1 MCGERRRAES
11 RRRRYCSAGLRRRR
25 RGGGCAAV
33 ERALGAVTGEAAPE
47 VYSARARGGGASIEG
62 PRIRWWSFAIEEG
75 GDFVGCAGKKR
86 YRWSRAYGAP
96 SWGCAS
102 WTSRPCTLRR
112 SLRPCSRIMGRTCSR
127 SRCRVW
133 ETHCAGWSPSTA
145 RSRWCGRRSRATS
158 APSPWISV
166 RREANPDVVVVRVSG
181 YGQTGPYREKAG
193 FGTPATGFS
202 GFAYITGYPDRP
214 PVLPQV
220 SLADYVTGMF
230 GALGAMTA
238 LYHRDALGG
247 EAQEVDVALYESM
260 FRMLE
265 TVVTQYDRL
274 GVVRERTGNELG
286 ASVPAGIFSSKDG
299 KWMVLTTST
308 DRTFRR
314 LAKLMGRS
322 DMVDDPRYSTNRA
335 RVRRREEVHGVV
347 ADWFASLPA
356 EEIQRLCDENGVPVS
371 VAYNAADI
379 FEDPQYAARDML
391 VEVEH
396 PTFGSI
402 TVPGVV
408 PKFSKTEGSVRGVGP
423 TLGQHNAEVYEGL
436 GLSEDDIEGLREE
449 GVI

>member
-1 MCGERRRAES
+1 MDTAVTCDRLRWKVRRKMRKEES
-11 RRRRYCSAGLRRRR
+11 VPMEEGLRGPLVGLRVMDI
-25 RGGGCAAV
+25 ATV
-33 ERALGAVTGEAAPE
+33 YAAP
-47 VYSARARGGGASIEG
+47 
-62 PRIRWWSFAIEEG
+62 FAAALL
-75 GDFVGCAGKKR
+75 GD
-86 YRWSRAYGAP
+86 YGADVLKVEMP
-96 SWGCAS
+96 GIGDPLRELEPFDGEESLVWAALSRNKRSVTLDLRKERGQEIFFRLLADQDVLIENFRPGTLDRWGLGIE
-102 WTSRPCTLRR
+102 RL
-112 SLRPCSRIMGRTCSR
+112 
-127 SRCRVW
+127 
-133 ETHCAGWSPSTA
+133 
-145 RSRWCGRRSRATS
+145 
-158 APSPWISV
+158 
-166 RREANPDVVVVRVSG
+166 REANPDVVVVRVSG
-181 YGQTGPYREKAG
+181 YGQTGPYSEKAG

-220 SLADYVTGMF
+220 SLADYVTGLF
-230 GALGAMTA
+230 AALGAMTA

-247 EAQEVDVALYESM
+247 EAQEVDAALYESM

-274 GVVRERTGNELG
+274 GVVTERSGNELG
-286 ASVPAGIFSSKDG
+286 ASVPAGIFSSKDD

-314 LAKLMGRS
+314 LAKLMGRA
-322 DMVDDPRYSTNRA
+322 DMVDVPRYATNRA

-356 EEIQRLCDENGVPVS
+356 EEIQRQCDESGVPVS

-379 FEDPQYAARDML
+379 FQDPQYAARDML

-408 PKFSKTEGSVRGVGP
+408 PKFSKMKGSVRGVGP
-423 TLGQHNAEVYEGL
+423 TLGQHNAEVYRGL
-436 GLSEDDIEGLREE
+436 GLSEDDMKRLREE

>member
-1 MCGERRRAES
+1 MREEGTVPTES
-11 RRRRYCSAGLRRRR
+11 GLRGPLAGLRVMDI
-25 RGGGCAAV
+25 ATV
-33 ERALGAVTGEAAPE
+33 YAAPFAAALLADYGADVLKIE
-47 VYSARARGGGASIEG
+47 MPGVGDPLRELEPFDGEESLVWAALARNKRSVTLDL
-62 PRIRWWSFAIEEG
+62 R
-75 GDFVGCAGKKR
+75 KKR
-86 YRWSRAYGAP
+86 GQEIFLRLLAEQDVLIENFRPGTLDRWGLGIER
-96 SWGCAS
+96 
-102 WTSRPCTLRR
+102 L
-112 SLRPCSRIMGRTCSR
+112 
-127 SRCRVW
+127 
-133 ETHCAGWSPSTA
+133 
-145 RSRWCGRRSRATS
+145 
-158 APSPWISV
+158 
-166 RREANPDVVVVRVSG
+166 REANPDVVVVRVSG
-181 YGQTGPYREKAG
+181 YGQTGPYRGKAG
-193 FGTPATGFS
+193 FGTPATAFS

-214 PVLPQV
+214 PVLPQI
-220 SLADYVTGMF
+220 SLADYVTGTF
-230 GALGAMTA
+230 AALGAITA

-286 ASVPAGIFSSKDG
+286 ASVPAGMFSSGDG

-314 LAKLMGRS
+314 LAKLMGRA
-322 DMVDDPRYSTNRA
+322 DMVDDPRYATNRA
-335 RVRRREEVHGVV
+335 RVKQREEVNAVV
-347 ADWFASLPA
+347 ADWFASMPA

-379 FEDPQYAARDML
+379 FQDPQYAARDML

-408 PKFSKTEGSVRGVGP
+408 PKFSKTEGAVRGVGP
-423 TLGQHNAEVYEGL
+423 ILGQHNAEVYGGL
-436 GLSEDDIEGLREE
+436 GLSEEDIKELEEE

>member
-1 MCGERRRAES
+1 MRGKETVPMES
-11 RRRRYCSAGLRRRR
+11 DLRGPLVGLRVMDI
-25 RGGGCAAV
+25 ATV
-33 ERALGAVTGEAAPE
+33 YAAP
-47 VYSARARGGGASIEG
+47 
-62 PRIRWWSFAIEEG
+62 FAAALLA
-75 GDFVGCAGKKR
+75 D
-86 YRWSRAYGAP
+86 YGADVLKVEMP
-96 SWGCAS
+96 GVGDPLRGLEPFDGEESLVWAALSRNKRSITLDLRKEQGKEIFLTLLADQDVLIENFRPGTLDRWGLGIE
-102 WTSRPCTLRR
+102 RLRE
-112 SLRPCSRIMGRTCSR
+112 
-127 SRCRVW
+127 V
-133 ETHCAGWSPSTA
+133 
-145 RSRWCGRRSRATS
+145 
-158 APSPWISV
+158 
-166 RREANPDVVVVRVSG
+166 NPNVVVVRVSG

-220 SLADYVTGMF
+220 SLADYVTGLF

-238 LYHRDALGG
+238 LYHRDVFGG

-314 LAKLMGRS
+314 LAKLMGS
-322 DMVDDPRYSTNRA
+322 ADMVDDPRYATNRA
-335 RVRRREEVHGVV
+335 RVRQRKEVHSVV
-347 ADWFASLPA
+347 ADWFAGLPA

-371 VAYNAADI
+371 VAYNATDI
-379 FEDPQYAARDML
+379 FQDPQYAARDML

-408 PKFSKTEGSVRGVGP
+408 PKFSKTEGAVRGVGP

-436 GLSEDDIEGLREE
+436 GLSEEDLTELREE